1 MAQTNALKTFTVGL
15 FFVGAAGAS
24 MSPTYAK
31 TALAPYAETRD
42 VTNPWSLGEVYD
54 TAAVQLE
61 FGDMVASL
69 RDNGLPVSVIADL
82 MQVER
87 KSVYAWISGTQ
98 PRQDARERLSEA
110 YPVLNDAFG
119 GQFKTMHRVW
129 RLKDPEGVTL
139 EKLCTADQIDPVALR
154 KFLSS
159 FEPTIRRYAKLE
171 ADSKPVV
178 GGRNPLLDDFPVAD
192 IDSL

>member
-1 MAQTNALKTFTVGL
+1 MAQTVALKTFTVGL

-42 VTNPWSLGEVYD
+42 VTSPWSLGAEYNSN
-54 TAAVQLE
+54 TVQAE

-98 PRQDARERLSEA
+98 PRQDARERLSDA
-110 YPVLNDAFG
+110 YPILDDAFG
-119 GQFKTMHRVW
+119 GQFKAMHRVW
-129 RLKDPEGVTL
+129 RLRDADGVTL
-139 EKLCTADQIDPVALR
+139 EKLCTANQIDTVALK
-154 KFLSS
+154 KFLAAL
-159 FEPTIRRYAKLE
+159 EPTIRRYAKLD

-178 GGRNPLLDDFPVAD
+178 GGRNPLLEDFPVAAV
-192 IDSL
+192 DSL